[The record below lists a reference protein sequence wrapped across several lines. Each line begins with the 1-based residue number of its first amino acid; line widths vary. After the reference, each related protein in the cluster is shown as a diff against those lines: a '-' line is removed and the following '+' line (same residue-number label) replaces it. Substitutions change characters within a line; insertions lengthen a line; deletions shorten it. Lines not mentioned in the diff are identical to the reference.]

1 MAPDRVNLPIP
12 ALVNNT
18 LLPLTIPVIAP
29 APLLVIESVL
39 PAKPIAAALRVPVF
53 IVSPVSVV
61 PTAPVKVVLPVVV
74 VDKVV
79 APLTVLVKLIAP
91 VPVVILVDAPKEVKP
106 KRMSVLVLAIVP
118 AKVVVVGAVAT
129 KPPVKV
135 CVPPVV
141 PKLNVP
147 VLLKVTA
154 LVIVPVLAFNARL

>member
-1 MAPDRVNLPIP
+1 MAPDRVNVPLP

-18 LLPLTIPVIAP
+18 LLPLTIPAIAP

-91 VPVVILVDAPKEVKP
+91 LPVDRVAAAPNVVTPNLISASALVKLPF
-106 KRMSVLVLAIVP
+106 
-118 AKVVVVGAVAT
+118 KVTEGTVEM

-135 CVPPVV
+135 CVPPSV
-141 PKLNVP
+141 PKLKVP
-147 VLLKVTA
+147 ILLKVTA
-154 LVIVPVLAFNARL
+154 LVIVPVLAFNTRL